1 MKNFKSVY
9 FTFPVL
15 FILIFSSCQSGHYM
29 FLTGQRTGVDFTSGK
44 WLLNELDCPKNSK
57 EKLTEES
64 VKFFKKKLGDRLSYI
79 NDVNGLLITR
89 KIHLNPNSVKLKE
102 LKELKD
108 GTGFDFFINIVTKK
122 NKNDLSSVELYQ
134 DDSYS
139 GKNEASVILEIYDLN
154 LKQII
159 YSQNVVGITTKGNT
173 KSMWETEKSSKLI
186 DNVTFYKTSN
196 NLMTGALKRIFKD
209 LNKRSVK

>member
-1 MKNFKSVY
+1 
-9 FTFPVL
+9 
-15 FILIFSSCQSGHYM
+15 M

-64 VKFFKKKLGDRLSYI
+64 VKFFRKKLGDRLSYI
-79 NDVNGLLITR
+79 HDVNGLLITR

-102 LKELKD
+102 LKE

-134 DDSYS
+134 DESYS

-159 YSQNVVGITTKGNT
+159 YSQNVVGITTKENT

>member
-1 MKNFKSVY
+1 
-9 FTFPVL
+9 
-15 FILIFSSCQSGHYM
+15 M

-57 EKLTEES
+57 DKLTEES
-64 VKFFKKKLGDRLSYI
+64 LKFFREHLGDRLSYI
-79 NDVNGLLITR
+79 NDVNGLLVTR

-102 LKELKD
+102 LKD
-108 GTGFDFFINIVTKK
+108 GTGFDFFINISTKK
-122 NKNDLSSVELYQ
+122 NKSDFSTIELYQ
-134 DDSYS
+134 DDNET

-154 LKQII
+154 LQQII

-186 DNVTFYKTSN
+186 DNVTFYKSSN
-196 NLMTGALKRIFKD
+196 KLMLGALKRIFKD
-209 LNKRSVK
+209 LKKRSVK